1 MRNNQDRLISCAAM
15 ISDGDRRATW
25 ALLRDTVMYAV
36 GALDV
41 SRDEVDLLA
50 QALAASKELR

>member
-15 ISDGDRRATW
+15 LSDSDRRATW

-41 SRDEVDLLA
+41 PKDEVDLLV
-50 QALAASKELR
+50 QALTASKELR

>member
-15 ISDGDRRATW
+15 LSDSDRRATW
-25 ALLRDTVMYAV
+25 ALLRDTVLYAV

-41 SRDEVDLLA
+41 SKDEVDLLV
-50 QALAASKELR
+50 QTLAERKEL